1 MLACVAN
8 VSEGKDTGIVEAI
21 AAACGPALLDVHRD
35 PDHHRSVFT
44 IAGPAP
50 TDAGPAARRLASVV
64 AERVDLALH
73 TGVHPRLGG
82 LDVVPF
88 VAVDPADGGSTTP
101 VDAAR
106 SFAAWFAPTFAVPVF
121 FYGDAA
127 PDRRSLAD
135 VRLHA
140 FATLPPDLGPAEPH
154 PRLGATAVGARPPMI
169 AINCNLTTDDVSLAR
184 RIASAVRE
192 RDGGLQGVR
201 ALGFAL
207 ASRGQAQVSMNLVA
221 LEHTSLERACTEVS
235 RLAEAAGAEVADV
248 ELVGLVPQAEL
259 ERCSDE
265 FRSWSGISPD
275 RTVES
280 RLAAVAR
287 AARPGRA
294 AAGPA

>member
-1 MLACVAN
+1 VAN
-8 VSEGKDTGIVEAI
+8 VSEGRDTGIIEAI
-21 AAACGPALLDVHRD
+21 AAACGPVLLDVHCD

-44 IAGPAP
+44 IAGPGPA
-50 TDAGPAARRLASVV
+50 DASPAARRLAAVV
-64 AERVDLALH
+64 AEQVDLTLH
-73 TGVHPRLGG
+73 TGVHPRLGA

-88 VAVDPADGGSTTP
+88 VAIDPADGGGA
-101 VDAAR
+101 VAVEAAH
-106 SFAAWFAPTFAVPVF
+106 SFAAWFSSTFDVPVF

-127 PDRRSLAD
+127 PGRRSLAD
-135 VRLHA
+135 VRLNA
-140 FATLPPDLGPAEPH
+140 FAALVPDLGPAEPH
-154 PRLGATAVGARPPMI
+154 PRLGATAVGVRPPMI

-192 RDGGLQGVR
+192 RDGGLPGVR

-221 LEHTSLERACTEVS
+221 LERTGLEHACTEVR
-235 RLAEAAGAEVADV
+235 RLAEAAGAGVADV
-248 ELVGLVPQAEL
+248 ELVGLLPKAEL
-259 ERCSDE
+259 DGCSDE
-265 FRSWSGISPD
+265 FRSWSGITSD

-280 RLAAVAR
+280 RLAAVAP

>member
-1 MLACVAN
+1 M
-8 VSEGKDTGIVEAI
+8 SEGRDTGIIEAI

-44 IAGPAP
+44 LAGPGPA
-50 TDAGPAARRLASVV
+50 DAGPAARRLAAVV
-64 AERVDLALH
+64 AEQVDLTLH
-73 TGVHPRLGG
+73 QGVHPRLGA

-88 VAVDPADGGSTTP
+88 VAIDPVDGG
-101 VDAAR
+101 AAAAVAVEAAH
-106 SFAAWFAPTFAVPVF
+106 SFAAWFSSTFDVPVF

-127 PDRRSLAD
+127 PVRRSLAD
-135 VRLHA
+135 VRRDA
-140 FATLPPDLGPAEPH
+140 FAVLAPDLGPAEPH
-154 PRLGATAVGARPPMI
+154 PRLGMTAVGARPPMI

-184 RIASAVRE
+184 RIASAMRE
-192 RDGGLQGVR
+192 RDGGLPGVR

-221 LEHTSLERACTEVS
+221 LERTGVEHACTEVR
-235 RLAEAAGAEVADV
+235 RLAEAAGAGVAGV
-248 ELVGLVPQAEL
+248 ELVGLVPKVEL
-259 ERCSDE
+259 DRCSDE

-275 RTVES
+275 RTVEN

-287 AARPGRA
+287 AAPPGRA